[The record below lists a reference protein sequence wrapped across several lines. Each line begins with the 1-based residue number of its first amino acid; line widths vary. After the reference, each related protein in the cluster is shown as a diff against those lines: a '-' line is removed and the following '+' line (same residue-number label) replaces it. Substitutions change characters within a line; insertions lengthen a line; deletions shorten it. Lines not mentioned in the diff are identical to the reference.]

1 MMVAAAMEPASEL
14 APLLHLG
21 ERDAL
26 ASPIAYM
33 KETKAWLLCP
43 TIFCVIDIRNLGW
56 CSKRDIG
63 GRSSYSSCS
72 CLSIGPLKACS

>member
-14 APLLHLG
+14 APLLLHLG

-33 KETKAWLLCP
+33 ET
-43 TIFCVIDIRNLGW
+43 CVINIEN
-56 CSKRDIG
+56 
-63 GRSSYSSCS
+63 
-72 CLSIGPLKACS
+72 

>member
-1 MMVAAAMEPASEL
+1 MVAAAMEPASEL
-14 APLLHLG
+14 APLLLHLG

-33 KETKAWLLCP
+33 ETKAWMLCP

-56 CSKRDIG
+56 CSKRVIG
-63 GRSSYSSCS
+63 TR
-72 CLSIGPLKACS
+72 LALA